1 MALLAQE
8 NDRWILTL
16 GGYAGHHPPTDPDGF
31 LRFAQQYAPDHV
43 FAAICDAQPLD
54 EIRAHRFPAYQRRQY
69 EHLRRFPAGLLVM
82 GDAICSFN
90 PLYGQGMS
98 VAALQ
103 AIALQESLAAGD
115 RELARRFFQAAAKSV
130 NTAWQLA
137 VGADL
142 AVVPTLAGPPPLPV
156 RLTNAYIDRLQAAA
170 ERDPVLTRQFLRVSG
185 LVNPPTRLLR
195 PSILLRVLIGSLRRR
210 RTPSARAARPPT
222 PRVDAG

>member
-1 MALLAQE
+1 M
-8 NDRWILTL
+8 
-16 GGYAGHHPPTDPDGF
+16 P
-31 LRFAQQYAPDHV
+31 PDHV

-54 EIRAHRFPAYQRRQY
+54 EIRAHRFPAYLRRRY
-69 EHLRRFPAGLLVM
+69 ERLRRFPAGLLVI
-82 GDAICSFN
+82 GDAICCFN

-103 AIALQESLAAGD
+103 AIALRESLAAGD
-115 RELARRFFQAAAKSV
+115 RELARRFFHAAAKPV

-142 AVVPTLAGPPPLPV
+142 AVMPTLVGPPPLPV
-156 RLTNAYIDRLQAAA
+156 RITKGYIDRLQAAA

-195 PSILLRVLIGSLRRR
+195 PAILLRVLVGGLRRR
-210 RTPSARAARPPT
+210 RTPSGRAASLPT
-222 PRVDAG
+222 QRVNAG